1 MKKKLHAQQGAT
13 ITAALLF
20 FLVAAVCGSI
30 ILGAATATLSRV
42 TTQAEDA
49 RAYYSLTSAAQLVR
63 NDLLQSRWEFEI
75 KQTKSGDTITRTGE
89 FKRLLDTDENEYI
102 SFIKNLLSDVPQEEN
117 NNVFSIVNTM
127 TITAQKDTGETLP
140 TIYAKPDEITY
151 KMLFDNYQ
159 HGANTPL
166 RIRMTNDPTGFDA
179 SGNQQFHNTFKDSDN
194 KTRQVYW
201 LELTLDSVKV
211 PSGFVNNTDE
221 HGVGK
226 ITFQV
231 GWDNAS
237 IRKLEQTAPAT
248 P

>member
-1 MKKKLHAQQGAT
+1 MKQKLHAQQGAT

-30 ILGAATATLSRV
+30 ILGAATATLSRI

-63 NDLLQSRWEFEI
+63 NDLLQSRWEVTVTQTDAGSSLTKTYAI
-75 KQTKSGDTITRTGE
+75 KALNQDGEADTKT
-89 FKRLLDTDENEYI
+89 
-102 SFIKNLLSDVPQEEN
+102 FIPNLLTH
-117 NNVFSIVNTM
+117 VNDNASLFGPSTVLQIS
-127 TITAQKDTGETLP
+127 TTKEGGTALP
-140 TIYAKPDEITY
+140 LVYAEPDQIDFES
-151 KMLFDNYQ
+151 LFTDYNS
-159 HGANTPL
+159 GANTKL
-166 RIRMTNDPTGFDA
+166 RIRMTIDPTGFDA

-211 PSGFVNNTDE
+211 PSGFVDNTDE
-221 HGVGK
+221 HDVGK